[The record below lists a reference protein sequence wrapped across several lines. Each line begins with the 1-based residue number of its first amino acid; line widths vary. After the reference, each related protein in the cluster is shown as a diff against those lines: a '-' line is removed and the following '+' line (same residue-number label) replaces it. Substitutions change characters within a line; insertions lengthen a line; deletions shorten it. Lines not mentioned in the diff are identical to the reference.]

1 MRYLNKVIFLN
12 SAHIPYAEIR
22 MDGNVHFIGTQGVG
36 KSTLLR
42 AILFFYN
49 ADKLH
54 LGIPKEKQNFDAFYL
69 PYANSYIVYEVVR
82 ENSAYSVVVSKSMGR
97 AAFRLIDA
105 PYRKAWFVNDRHE
118 VSADWSEVRTRILES
133 DARCTKGIVQIFLK
147 KGGIDVDKRDV
158 EGNTPLY
165 HACLKGFRDIVNL
178 LLDSDADVSIA
189 NNCSE
194 TPLHAVAR
202 NGNKEIIGKLIQ
214 YGADLDA
221 TDNEGRTPLIRL
233 LDNKRTDA
241 ALFLIEQ
248 GADTEI
254 TDNSGHKAIDYA
266 TAHGLKEVVIR
277 LIVDGTSDIQGN
289 TPLHQAVFNGQSE
302 IVCLLLSTSPDMIDV
317 TNDAGETPLLIA
329 CMKGNLT
336 IVNLLIDAGAEVNKA
351 LLNGNTPL
359 HFAAGFGNK
368 FIGNSLIAAQALV
381 NVKNKNGETPLILAS
396 REGNNEFVALL
407 VAHGADVNLVDNFQ
421 QTALYYAGERGYNEI
436 VETLLMAGA
445 EG

>member
-1 MRYLNKVIFLN
+1 MTFLN
-12 SAHIPYAEIR
+12 ACR
-22 MDGNVHFIGTQGVG
+22 NGQ
-36 KSTLLR
+36 
-42 AILFFYN
+42 
-49 ADKLH
+49 
-54 LGIPKEKQNFDAFYL
+54 
-69 PYANSYIVYEVVR
+69 
-82 ENSAYSVVVSKSMGR
+82 
-97 AAFRLIDA
+97 
-105 PYRKAWFVNDRHE
+105 
-118 VSADWSEVRTRILES
+118 
-133 DARCTKGIVQIFLK
+133 KGIVQIFLK

-368 FIGNSLIAAQALV
+368 FIGNSLIAAQAL
-381 NVKNKNGETPLILAS
+381 
-396 REGNNEFVALL
+396 
-407 VAHGADVNLVDNFQ
+407 
-421 QTALYYAGERGYNEI
+421 
-436 VETLLMAGA
+436 
-445 EG
+445 